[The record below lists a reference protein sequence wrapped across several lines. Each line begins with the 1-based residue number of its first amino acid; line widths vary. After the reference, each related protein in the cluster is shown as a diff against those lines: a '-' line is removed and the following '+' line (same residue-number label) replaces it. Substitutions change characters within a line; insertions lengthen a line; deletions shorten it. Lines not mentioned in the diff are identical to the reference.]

1 MMWYHLLFLLLY
13 REARPE
19 TTWFNEHTVIQQHA
33 TEIANIAL
41 SEIPSCVR
49 GFSALPLF
57 FGTFSRCSTKMKGPV
72 KLNINASSRE
82 TYRRHWQKNKALGVA
97 E

>member
-13 REARPE
+13 RESRQE
-19 TTWFNEHTVIQQHA
+19 TTWSNEHTAIQQHA
-33 TEIANIAL
+33 TEISNIAL

-57 FGTFSRCSTKMKGPV
+57 FGTFLVSDVTAK
-72 KLNINASSRE
+72 
-82 TYRRHWQKNKALGVA
+82 QKDP
-97 E
+97 